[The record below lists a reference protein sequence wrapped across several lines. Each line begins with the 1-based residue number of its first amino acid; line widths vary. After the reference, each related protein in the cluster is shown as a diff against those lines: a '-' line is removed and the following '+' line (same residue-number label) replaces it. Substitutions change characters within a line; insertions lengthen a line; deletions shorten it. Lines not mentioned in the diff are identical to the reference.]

1 MKKVIVIGGGFAGL
15 AASAELVSSGNSVT
29 LVEQRRYLGGR
40 AYSFHDRNIDIE
52 LDNGQHLLMGCYE
65 NTFRFLNTIGTTDRL
80 YIQDNLHVDFLETNG
95 HAYKF
100 DCLPLPPPFH
110 AASGILRF
118 NALKLSE
125 RIRMLNVVREMLFD
139 TADPEKDCA
148 VSEWFERLGQGKE
161 SRDRFWNVLTYAA
174 MNEGPDAASA
184 SLFKAVLKKAFFK
197 SRRGSR
203 LIFPAVP
210 LSRLYVDDAEDY
222 IRRQGGVIEKG
233 CLVTEILIENDAVSG
248 IRLRD
253 GRVLTGDDYI
263 AAVPYYSLQ
272 RLLSEEIMEKHRSC
286 FRRIRDL
293 APSPILSIHLL
304 FDRSITDYPFAAFID
319 SPIQWFFN
327 KEKIY
332 RDNAYRGLFSL
343 VISGAHLHVEWDKE
357 RLLEMALT
365 EIGKVFPESSSAKL
379 LYGKIIR
386 ERFATFS
393 PRPGIQRHRP
403 DQKTPVKNLFLAGDW
418 TDTGLPATIESAV
431 TSGYRCAEMIK
442 GTLPTF
448 R

>member
-15 AASAELVSSGNSVT
+15 SASADLVSSGYSVT
-29 LVEQRRYLGGR
+29 LIEQRRHLGGR
-40 AYSFHDRNIDIE
+40 AYSFHDRNIGIE

-65 NTFRFLNTIGTTDRL
+65 NTFRFLNTIGTIDRL
-80 YIQDNLHVDFLETNG
+80 YIQDNLHVDFLDTNG

-110 AASGILRF
+110 TASGILRF
-118 NALKLSE
+118 TALKPSE
-125 RIRMLNVVREMLFD
+125 RIRMLSVVREMLFN
-139 TADPEKDCA
+139 TADPAKDYT
-148 VSEWFERLGQGKE
+148 VSEWLERLGQGKE
-161 SRDRFWNVLTYAA
+161 SRHKFWNILTYAV

-197 SRRGSR
+197 SRQGSR
-203 LIFPAVP
+203 LVFSAVP
-210 LSRLYVDDAEDY
+210 LSRLYTGDAEDY

-233 CLVTEILIENDAVSG
+233 CLVTEILTEDSEVSG

-272 RLLSEEIMEKHRSC
+272 RLLPEEIMEKYPSY
-286 FRRIRDL
+286 FRGIREL

-304 FDRSITDYPFAAFID
+304 FDRSITDYPSAALID
-319 SPIQWFFN
+319 SPVQWVFN
-327 KEKIY
+327 KEKTY
-332 RDNAYRGLFSL
+332 RDSAYRGLFSL
-343 VISGAHLHVEWDKE
+343 VISGAHLHVKWDKE
-357 RLLEMALT
+357 RLLEMAFT
-365 EIGKVFPESSSAKL
+365 EIGKVFPGVSSAKL
-379 LYGKIIR
+379 LYSKIIK

-431 TSGYRCAEMIK
+431 ISGYRCAEMIK
-442 GTLPTF
+442 
-448 R
+448 